1 MKKIN
6 YIILAAIVMLSACHN
21 GSNLKN
27 KIEGK
32 VKKDQIAI
40 APKVPGRILKI
51 YVNESDIVKEGDT
64 LALLDMPDIEAK
76 LLQVE
81 GAYISAKAQYEMAL
95 NGATQYER
103 KQIEAKYAADYKQ
116 YLLAEKSFSRIK
128 QMFNDSLIATQ
139 KYDEV
144 LAKYNASKAQLDA
157 TLAQKNDIAN
167 GVRKEKIEM
176 ALGDMKRAEGA
187 YKEVLTAFNERYIIA
202 PKDMTIES
210 ITLKAGEL
218 LLPGYNFII
227 GCELD
232 GIYFRF
238 TINEKKIGKYEKDK
252 TYNVEV
258 PDSKLIIPCKLTG
271 IKQLAGYAN
280 KTSSFANYELGE
292 AVYELKL
299 VPEDYSIVKNIYV
312 NMTVLLEEEK

>member
-103 KQIEAKYAADYKQ
+103 KQIEAKYAADYEQ

>member
-6 YIILAAIVMLSACHN
+6 YLILAVIIMLSACHN
-21 GSNLKN
+21 GSSLKN
-27 KIEGK
+27 KLEGK

-103 KQIEAKYAADYKQ
+103 KQIEAKYAADYEQ

-187 YKEVLTAFNERYIIA
+187 YKEVLAAFKERYIIA
-202 PKDMTIES
+202 PKNMTIES

-218 LLPGYNFII
+218 LLPGYNFIV

-232 GIYFRF
+232 GICFRF
-238 TINEKKIGKYEKDK
+238 TINEKKIGKYEKGK

>member
-1 MKKIN
+1 
-6 YIILAAIVMLSACHN
+6 MLSACHN

-103 KQIEAKYAADYKQ
+103 KQIEAKYAADYEQ

>member
-1 MKKIN
+1 
-6 YIILAAIVMLSACHN
+6 MLSACHN